1 MLAIAKFLEM
11 PSRNSHHGLGDTY
24 VPYCDGIRPGRG
36 HNQVQ
41 IEDRLKTETRAT
53 RAMRANIY
61 REITIGRERDA
72 VYGVYGVCVVEHV
85 L

>member
-41 IEDRLKTETRAT
+41 SEDRHEGNEGETHS
-53 RAMRANIY
+53 
-61 REITIGRERDA
+61 ER
-72 VYGVYGVCVVEHV
+72 
-85 L
+85 

>member
-53 RAMRANIY
+53 RAMRAHTE
-61 REITIGRERDA
+61 REPLEER
-72 VYGVYGVCVVEHV
+72 GMRCMVCMMCV